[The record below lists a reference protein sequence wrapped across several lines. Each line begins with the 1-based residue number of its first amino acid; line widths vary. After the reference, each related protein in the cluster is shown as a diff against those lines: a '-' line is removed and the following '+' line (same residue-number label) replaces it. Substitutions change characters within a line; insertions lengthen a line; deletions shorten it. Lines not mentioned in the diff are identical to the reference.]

1 MYSYGPSGSL
11 VSSSQNKVIS
21 WILMFVD
28 HVNDAWRHDERNNSK
43 DNGEGLA
50 SHTEVWYNA
59 RCSFRK
65 PGSSDTYEH
74 LPETETTW
82 NGKAALGSSGL
93 FQTYINI
100 QV

>member
-1 MYSYGPSGSL
+1 
-11 VSSSQNKVIS
+11 
-21 WILMFVD
+21 MFVD
-28 HVNDAWRHDERNNSK
+28 DVNNARRHGERNNSK
-43 DNGEGLA
+43 DDRALRM
-50 SHTEVWYNA
+50 VWYSA

-74 LPETETTW
+74 LRETEKAW
-82 NGKAALGSSGL
+82 NSKATLESSGL

>member
-1 MYSYGPSGSL
+1 
-11 VSSSQNKVIS
+11 
-21 WILMFVD
+21 MFVD
-28 HVNDAWRHDERNNSK
+28 DVNNARRHGERNNSK
-43 DNGEGLA
+43 DTERA
-50 SHTEVWYNA
+50 SRALRMVWYNA

-74 LPETETTW
+74 LRETETAW

-93 FQTYINI
+93 FQTCINI

>member
-1 MYSYGPSGSL
+1 
-11 VSSSQNKVIS
+11 
-21 WILMFVD
+21 MFID
-28 HVNDAWRHDERNNSK
+28 NVNNARRHGERNNSK

-50 SHTEVWYNA
+50 GPTEVWYSA

-74 LPETETTW
+74 LRETETAW

-93 FQTYINI
+93 FQTCINI